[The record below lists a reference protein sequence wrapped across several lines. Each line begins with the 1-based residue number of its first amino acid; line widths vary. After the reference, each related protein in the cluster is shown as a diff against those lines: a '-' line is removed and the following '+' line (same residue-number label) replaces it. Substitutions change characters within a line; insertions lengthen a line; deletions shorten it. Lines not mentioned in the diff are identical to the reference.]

1 MKIIALERPV
11 PGVADEAFTP
21 ALLREEAARAWELLQ
36 EGALR
41 ELCFRADREEAV
53 LFLEAP
59 DVAAARATLSRLPLV
74 REGLI
79 DFDLIPLR
87 AYPGFARLF
96 TRPGHDSV
104 SAT

>member
-1 MKIIALERPV
+1 MRVIAIERPV
-11 PGVADEAFTP
+11 PGVADAAFTAP
-21 ALLREEAARAWELLQ
+21 LLREKARHAWELYQ
-36 EGALR
+36 AGKLR

-59 DVAAARATLSRLPLV
+59 DLPAARAVLAKLPLV

-79 DFDLIPLR
+79 DFELVPLA

-96 TRPGHDSV
+96 AGG
-104 SAT
+104 

>member
-11 PGVADEAFTP
+11 PGVSDDAFTP
-21 ALLREEAARAWELLQ
+21 ALLRAEAEAAWSLHQA
-36 EGALR
+36 GAIR

-59 DVAAARATLSRLPLV
+59 GLAAAREVLAGLPLV

-79 DFDLIPLR
+79 AFELVPLR

-96 TRPGHDSV
+96 TPPGEP
-104 SAT
+104 ALPRL